1 MKGYA
6 NVAIAALRLLLLAV
20 VFASLWIRFV
30 AMADD
35 NRVNDSGQA
44 CMGAFLVYVLTLVGD
59 ADRSIWIMLFRR
71 SIMLSCIFVLTA
83 ITAVDNT
90 LNIIT
95 VEPSHN
101 YGKRVSADV
110 FFVFPSLFF
119 VRKEGV
125 FFPVCSI
132 GVRKEGDG

>member
-1 MKGYA
+1 MPMMKGYA
-6 NVAIAALRLLLLAV
+6 NVAIAGLRLLLLAV
-20 VFASLWIRFV
+20 VFGSLWIRFV

-59 ADRSIWIMLFRR
+59 ADRSVWIMLFRR

-90 LNIIT
+90 LNIVT
-95 VEPSHN
+95 TETAHN
-101 YGKRVSADV
+101 YGKRVSAFLGM
-110 FFVFPSLFF
+110 FFVFLLA
-119 VRKEGV
+119 
-125 FFPVCSI
+125 
-132 GVRKEGDG
+132 DGRRCPAQR